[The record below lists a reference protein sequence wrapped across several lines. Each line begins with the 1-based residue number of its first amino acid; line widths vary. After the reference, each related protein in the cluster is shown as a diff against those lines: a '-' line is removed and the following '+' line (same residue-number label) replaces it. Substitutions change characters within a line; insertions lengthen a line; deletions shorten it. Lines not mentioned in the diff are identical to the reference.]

1 MAKIIAKIDFEGK
14 EYSLET
20 GQLAKFAS
28 GSVLVRCG
36 ETIVLVTAVA
46 SNDLKDVDFLPL
58 TVEYREK
65 LSAVGKFPGGF
76 IKREGKPSDNEVL
89 TSRLIDRPIRPMFPD
104 TWHYETQIIATVFSA
119 DPDID
124 PDTLAA
130 VGASA
135 ALLISDIPFNEP
147 LSEVRVG
154 KIDGEYVANPSF
166 EDRKK
171 SILDITVAG
180 TDAAILMVE
189 GECNEISE
197 EDFLGA
203 LEFAHSK
210 IRLLND
216 LQKQLAS
223 QLQIVKREYPVQ
235 EIPEELIKLVKD
247 TLQNDL
253 NEYIHKIT
261 SKAERTATRKSMF
274 DTALLKAQETF
285 NDNQELLEKLDG
297 YILQIIDEFEQ
308 EMMRKMIIE
317 EKRRLDGRG
326 LRDIRPINCEVG
338 LLPRAHG
345 SALFTRGETQSLCSI
360 TLGTQKDSQTIN
372 GIDPVY
378 QERFMLHYNFP
389 PFSTGEVGRLMVSR
403 REIGHGH
410 LAWRALK
417 GQLPEENDFPYA
429 IRVISDILES
439 NGSSSMA
446 TVCSGSLGLFDAG
459 VPLKKPVAGIAMG
472 LIKENDDIAILSDI
486 LGDEDHLGDMDFK
499 VAGTI
504 DGITACQMDIKIEG
518 ITIDIMRQAL
528 HQANEGRLHILDIM
542 NKTLDKPREDISM
555 YAPRFYKMI
564 IPTEMI
570 GAVIGTGGETIRSI
584 TTQTQA
590 DIAIE
595 QDGTVTIAAAN
606 FDQAQLARQMIESLV
621 RKPQVGEIYSATVK
635 EIRPNLGAIVE
646 FLPRQQGLLHISQI
660 SNDRVEDISKYLKVG
675 EKIELKLIEITP
687 DGKFRLSLKAVL
699 NNDDGGVSASH
710 SDSHSSHHSSSSYN
724 KSDRSE
730 RRGPDR
736 DNGERVSF
744 RKK

>member
-154 KIDGEYVANPSF
+154 KIDDEYVANPSF

-274 DTALLKAQETF
+274 DAALLKAQETF

-326 LRDIRPINCEVG
+326 LRDIRPISCEVG

-555 YAPRFYKMI
+555 YAPRFYKMV

>member
-1 MAKIIAKIDFEGK
+1 MAKITAKIDFEGR

-20 GQLAKFAS
+20 GQLAKFAN
-28 GSVLVRCG
+28 GSVVVKCG

-46 SNDLKDVDFLPL
+46 SDELKDVDFLPL

-76 IKREGKPSDNEVL
+76 LKREGRPSDNEVL
-89 TSRLIDRPIRPMFPD
+89 TARLIDRPIRPMFPD

-130 VGASA
+130 VGTSA
-135 ALLISDIPFNEP
+135 ALLISDIPFTEP

-154 KIDGEYVANPSF
+154 KINDEYVINPSF
-166 EDRKK
+166 EERKN

-180 TDAAILMVE
+180 TDSAILMVE
-189 GECNEISE
+189 GEANEISE
-197 EDFLGA
+197 DDFLGA

-210 IRLLND
+210 IRILND
-216 LQKQLAS
+216 LQRQLVN
-223 QLQIVKREYPVQ
+223 QLEIKKRDYPI
-235 EIPEELIKLVKD
+235 EEFPAELIVLVKD
-247 TLQNDL
+247 TTNDL
-253 NEYIHKIT
+253 NEYIHKVT
-261 SKAERTATRKSMF
+261 SKAERTETRKALF
-274 DTALLKAQETF
+274 DSALLKAQEMYAE
-285 NDNQELLEKLDG
+285 NEEILEKLDR
-297 YILQIIDEFEQ
+297 YVSAILDDFERDL
-308 EMMRKMIIE
+308 MRKMIIE

-326 LRDIRPINCEVG
+326 LRDIRPISCEVG
-338 LLPRAHG
+338 LLPRSHG
-345 SALFTRGETQSLCSI
+345 SALFTRGETQSLCSV
-360 TLGTQKDSQTIN
+360 TLGTQKDLKTVD

-417 GQLPEENDFPYA
+417 GQLPDENEFPYA
-429 IRVISDILES
+429 IRVTSDILES

-459 VPLKKPVAGIAMG
+459 VPMKKPVAGIAMG
-472 LIKENDDIAILSDI
+472 LIKEGEDVAILSDI

-499 VAGTI
+499 VTGTV

-528 HQANEGRLHILDIM
+528 HQANAGRLHILEIM
-542 NKTLDKPREDISM
+542 NKTIDKPRDDISK
-555 YAPRFYKMI
+555 YAPRFYRMT
-564 IPTEMI
+564 IPTDMI

-590 DIAIE
+590 EISIE
-595 QDGTVTIAAAN
+595 QDGTVVIAASN
-606 FDQAQLARQMIESLV
+606 FDQAQLARQMIEALI
-621 RKPQVGEIYSATVK
+621 RKPQVGEIYSALVK

-660 SNDRVEDISKYLKVG
+660 ANERVEDITKYLKVG
-675 EKIELKLIEITP
+675 DKIELKLIEITP
-687 DGKFRLSLKAVL
+687 DGKFRLSLKAIQ
-699 NNDDGGVSASH
+699 NNDNGDVSDNTSH
-710 SDSHSSHHSSSSYN
+710 RNVSPHYHKSDSD
-724 KSDRSE
+724 KDK
-730 RRGPDR
+730 RRGHDH
-736 DNGERVSF
+736 NEKLTF
-744 RKK
+744 KKK

>member
-1 MAKIIAKIDFEGK
+1 MAKITAKIDFEGK

-20 GQLAKFAS
+20 GQLAKFAN
-28 GSVLVRCG
+28 GSVVVKSG
-36 ETIVLVTAVA
+36 ETMLLVTAVA
-46 SNDLKDVDFLPL
+46 SSELKDVDFLPL

-89 TSRLIDRPIRPMFPD
+89 TARLIDRPIRPMFPD
-104 TWHYETQIIATVFSA
+104 TWHYETQIIANVFSA
-119 DPDID
+119 DPETD

-130 VGASA
+130 VGTSA

-154 KIDGEYVANPSF
+154 KIDDNYVINPSF
-166 EDRKK
+166 EERKN

-180 TDAAILMVE
+180 TDSAILMVE
-189 GECNEISE
+189 GEAKEISE

-210 IRLLND
+210 IKLLND
-216 LQKQLAS
+216 LQRQLAS
-223 QLQIVKREYPVQ
+223 QLEIVKRDYPIDEPPAELVQ
-235 EIPEELIKLVKD
+235 LIKD
-247 TLQNDL
+247 NTQSDL
-253 NEYIHKIT
+253 NEYIHKVT
-261 SKAERTATRKSMF
+261 SKAERTATRKALYE
-274 DTALLKAQETF
+274 TALLKAQEMYAE
-285 NDNQELLEKLDG
+285 NEEMLEKLEK
-297 YILQIIDEFEQ
+297 YVSSILDDFERDL
-308 EMMRKMIIE
+308 MRKMIID

-326 LRDIRPINCEVG
+326 LQDIRPISCEVG
-338 LLPRAHG
+338 LLPRSHG
-345 SALFTRGETQSLCSI
+345 SALFTRGETQSLCSV
-360 TLGTQKDSQTIN
+360 TLGTQKDSQTID

-389 PFSTGEVGRLMVSR
+389 PFSTGEVGKMMVSR

-417 GQLPEENDFPYA
+417 GQLPDEMEFPYA

-459 VPLKKPVAGIAMG
+459 VPMKKPVAGIAMG
-472 LIKENDDIAILSDI
+472 LIKEGEDVAILSDI

-499 VAGTI
+499 VTGTV

-518 ITIDIMRQAL
+518 ITIDIMKQAL
-528 HQANEGRLHILDIM
+528 HQANAGRMHILGIM
-542 NKTLDKPREDISM
+542 NQTISEPRDDISK
-555 YAPRFYKMI
+555 YAPRFFKMS

-584 TTQTQA
+584 TTQSQSEIT
-590 DIAIE
+590 IE
-595 QDGTVTIAAAN
+595 QDGTVVIAASN
-606 FDQAQLARQMIESLV
+606 SDQAQVARQLIEALI
-621 RKPQVGEIYSATVK
+621 RKPQVGEIYMSVVK
-635 EIRPNLGAIVE
+635 EIKPNLGAIVE

-660 SNDRVEDISKYLKVG
+660 ANERVEDISKYLKVG
-675 EKIELKLIEITP
+675 DKIELKLIEMTP
-687 DGKFRLSLKAVL
+687 DGKYRLSLKAIS
-699 NNDDGGVSASH
+699 NNDNEESVNH
-710 SDSHSSHHSSSSYN
+710 NQHHNTQSSYH
-724 KSDRSE
+724 KSDRSD
-730 RRGPDR
+730 RRPHDR
-736 DNGERVSF
+736 DEKMSF
-744 RKK
+744 KKK

>member
-555 YAPRFYKMI
+555 YAPRFYKMV

>member
-1 MAKIIAKIDFEGK
+1 MAKITAKIDFEGR

-20 GQLAKFAS
+20 GQLAKFAN
-28 GSVLVRCG
+28 GSVVVKCG

-46 SNDLKDVDFLPL
+46 SDELKDVDFLPL

-76 IKREGKPSDNEVL
+76 LKREGRPSDNEVL
-89 TSRLIDRPIRPMFPD
+89 TARLIDRPIRPMFPD

-130 VGASA
+130 VGTSA
-135 ALLISDIPFNEP
+135 ALLISDIPFTEP

-154 KIDGEYVANPSF
+154 KINDEYVINPSF
-166 EDRKK
+166 EERKN

-180 TDAAILMVE
+180 TDSAILMVE
-189 GECNEISE
+189 GEANEISDD
-197 EDFLGA
+197 DFLGA

-210 IRLLND
+210 IRILND
-216 LQKQLAS
+216 LQRQLVN
-223 QLQIVKREYPVQ
+223 QLEIKKRDYPIE
-235 EIPEELIKLVKD
+235 EIPAELIVLVKD
-247 TLQNDL
+247 TTNNDL
-253 NEYIHKIT
+253 NEYIHKVT
-261 SKAERTATRKSMF
+261 SKAERTETRKALF
-274 DTALLKAQETF
+274 DSVLQKAQEMYAE
-285 NDNQELLEKLDG
+285 NEEILEKLDR
-297 YILQIIDEFEQ
+297 YVSAILDDFERDL
-308 EMMRKMIIE
+308 MRKMIIE

-326 LRDIRPINCEVG
+326 LRDIRPISCEVG
-338 LLPRAHG
+338 LLPRSHG

-360 TLGTQKDSQTIN
+360 TLGTQKDLQTVD

-417 GQLPEENDFPYA
+417 GQLPDENEFPYA

-459 VPLKKPVAGIAMG
+459 VPMKKPVAGIAMG
-472 LIKENDDIAILSDI
+472 LIKEGEDVAILSDI

-499 VAGTI
+499 VTGTV

-518 ITIDIMRQAL
+518 IAIDVMRQAL
-528 HQANEGRLHILDIM
+528 QQANAGRLHILEIM
-542 NKTLDKPREDISM
+542 NKTIDKPRDDISK
-555 YAPRFYKMI
+555 YAPRFYRMT
-564 IPTEMI
+564 IPTDMI

-590 DIAIE
+590 EISIE
-595 QDGTVTIAAAN
+595 QDGTVVIAASN
-606 FDQAQLARQMIESLV
+606 FDQAQLARQMIEALI
-621 RKPQVGEIYSATVK
+621 RKPQVGEIYPALVK

-646 FLPRQQGLLHISQI
+646 FLPKQQGLLHISQI
-660 SNDRVEDISKYLKVG
+660 ANERVEDITKYLKVG
-675 EKIELKLIEITP
+675 DKIELKLIEITP
-687 DGKFRLSLKAVL
+687 DGKFRLSLKAMQ
-699 NNDDGGVSASH
+699 NNDNGDVSGNTYHRNVSSH
-710 SDSHSSHHSSSSYN
+710 YHKSDSD
-724 KSDRSE
+724 KDK
-730 RRGPDR
+730 RRGHDR
-736 DNGERVSF
+736 DEKITF
-744 RKK
+744 KKK

>member
-1 MAKIIAKIDFEGK
+1 MAKITAKIDFEGK

-20 GQLAKFAS
+20 GQLAKFAN
-28 GSVLVRCG
+28 GSVVVKCG
-36 ETIVLVTAVA
+36 ETIVLVTVVA
-46 SNDLKDVDFLPL
+46 SDELKDVDFLPL

-76 IKREGKPSDNEVL
+76 FKREGKPSDNEVL
-89 TSRLIDRPIRPMFPD
+89 TARLIDRPIRPMFPD

-130 VGASA
+130 VGTSA
-135 ALLISDIPFNEP
+135 ALLISDIPFTEP

-154 KIDGEYVANPSF
+154 KINDEYVINPSF
-166 EDRKK
+166 EERKN
-171 SILDITVAG
+171 SVLDITVAG
-180 TDAAILMVE
+180 TDSAILMVE
-189 GECNEISE
+189 GEANEISE
-197 EDFLGA
+197 DDFLGA

-210 IRLLND
+210 IRILND
-216 LQKQLAS
+216 LQRQLVN
-223 QLQIVKREYPVQ
+223 QLEIKKRDYPI
-235 EIPEELIKLVKD
+235 EEFPAELIVLVKD
-247 TLQNDL
+247 TTNDL
-253 NEYIHKIT
+253 NEYIHKVT
-261 SKAERTATRKSMF
+261 SKAERTETRKALF
-274 DTALLKAQETF
+274 DSALLKAQEMYAE
-285 NDNQELLEKLDG
+285 NEEILEKLDR
-297 YILQIIDEFEQ
+297 YVSAILDDFERDL
-308 EMMRKMIIE
+308 MRKMIIE

-326 LRDIRPINCEVG
+326 LRDIRPISCEVG
-338 LLPRAHG
+338 LLPRSHG
-345 SALFTRGETQSLCSI
+345 SALFTRGETQSLCSV
-360 TLGTQKDSQTIN
+360 TLGTQKDLKTVD

-417 GQLPEENDFPYA
+417 GQLPDENEFPYA
-429 IRVISDILES
+429 IRVTSDILES

-459 VPLKKPVAGIAMG
+459 VPMKKPVAGIAMG
-472 LIKENDDIAILSDI
+472 LIKEGEDVAILSDI

-499 VAGTI
+499 VTGTV

-528 HQANEGRLHILDIM
+528 HQANEGRLHILEIM
-542 NKTLDKPREDISM
+542 NKTIDKPRDDISK
-555 YAPRFYKMI
+555 YAPRFYRMT
-564 IPTEMI
+564 IPTDMI

-590 DIAIE
+590 EISIE
-595 QDGTVTIAAAN
+595 QDGTVVIAASN
-606 FDQAQLARQMIESLV
+606 FDQAQLARQMIEALI
-621 RKPQVGEIYSATVK
+621 RKPQVGEIYSALVK

-660 SNDRVEDISKYLKVG
+660 ANERVEDITNYLKVG
-675 EKIELKLIEITP
+675 DKIELKLIEITP
-687 DGKFRLSLKAVL
+687 DGKFRLSLKAIQ
-699 NNDDGGVSASH
+699 NNDNGDVSGNTSH
-710 SDSHSSHHSSSSYN
+710 RNVSPHYHKSDSD
-724 KSDRSE
+724 KDK
-730 RRGPDR
+730 RRGHDH
-736 DNGERVSF
+736 DEKLTF
-744 RKK
+744 KKK

>member
-216 LQKQLAS
+216 LQRQLAS

-253 NEYIHKIT
+253 NEYIHKVT

-274 DTALLKAQETF
+274 DAALLKAQETF

-326 LRDIRPINCEVG
+326 LRDIRPISCEVG

-555 YAPRFYKMI
+555 YAPRFYKMV

>member
-154 KIDGEYVANPSF
+154 KIDDEYVANPSF

-223 QLQIVKREYPVQ
+223 QLQIVKREYSVQ

-274 DTALLKAQETF
+274 DAALLKAQETF

-326 LRDIRPINCEVG
+326 LRDIRPISCEVG

-410 LAWRALK
+410 LAWRAL
-417 GQLPEENDFPYA
+417 
-429 IRVISDILES
+429 
-439 NGSSSMA
+439 
-446 TVCSGSLGLFDAG
+446 
-459 VPLKKPVAGIAMG
+459 
-472 LIKENDDIAILSDI
+472 
-486 LGDEDHLGDMDFK
+486 
-499 VAGTI
+499 
-504 DGITACQMDIKIEG
+504 
-518 ITIDIMRQAL
+518 
-528 HQANEGRLHILDIM
+528 
-542 NKTLDKPREDISM
+542 
-555 YAPRFYKMI
+555 
-564 IPTEMI
+564 
-570 GAVIGTGGETIRSI
+570 
-584 TTQTQA
+584 
-590 DIAIE
+590 
-595 QDGTVTIAAAN
+595 
-606 FDQAQLARQMIESLV
+606 
-621 RKPQVGEIYSATVK
+621 
-635 EIRPNLGAIVE
+635 
-646 FLPRQQGLLHISQI
+646 
-660 SNDRVEDISKYLKVG
+660 
-675 EKIELKLIEITP
+675 
-687 DGKFRLSLKAVL
+687 
-699 NNDDGGVSASH
+699 
-710 SDSHSSHHSSSSYN
+710 
-724 KSDRSE
+724 
-730 RRGPDR
+730 
-736 DNGERVSF
+736 
-744 RKK
+744 